1 MRKLAQ
7 YLIIAVMKLLGS
19 LPIGFHLACGRF
31 IGRLAGKVLR
41 YRRDTV
47 TANLARS
54 FPGLKYD
61 ALNELADAFYL
72 SLGQIVGEAVWYG
85 ASSTERVRRQHL
97 VETANP
103 ELLEDLYGRTGSIVM
118 MTGHFGNW
126 ELLGNLAVYN
136 YTDTPYSFDERNM
149 VIVHKALSSK
159 LWDGIFAHNRTA
171 PLKYRREIDGYV
183 ETGSLVRF
191 MYSHKDERRIYI
203 ITNDQSPYTQ
213 SRNNVDLEFMHQP
226 TRAMSATAA
235 IARKFGHAVVYSGM
249 RRVKPGHYEI
259 TFTTICEDASMMETE
274 EIIRRFYELLQ
285 QDIEAQPESYTWSHR
300 RWKHKIENHA

>member
-1 MRKLAQ
+1 M
-7 YLIIAVMKLLGS
+7 YT
-19 LPIGFHLACGRF
+19 HC
-31 IGRLAGKVLR
+31 
-41 YRRDTV
+41 
-47 TANLARS
+47 
-54 FPGLKYD
+54 
-61 ALNELADAFYL
+61 
-72 SLGQIVGEAVWYG
+72 
-85 ASSTERVRRQHL
+85 
-97 VETANP
+97 
-103 ELLEDLYGRTGSIVM
+103 
-118 MTGHFGNW
+118 GNW